1 MDKLRLENI
10 DNIDSLTNML
20 KLAFSNEDW
29 HNMILIA
36 DRLYEESSILYYY
49 QLNQPSSKSSH
60 DRPLIYYL
68 GFSQLCKGE
77 AYQKLKRYSESRD
90 CILKYKDLSW
100 VKGVDEK
107 DKFIIKD
114 FSIFALGNTYTIDL
128 MEGKEYVLKEYVQ
141 YLKQYPREII
151 AGMVTIFECAIK
163 KNLPIEWVLTDLS
176 DELNTIETNPENT
189 TTARYFTE
197 YLCLFSLYKL
207 KQEEYYDAVE
217 KNLEAL
223 ASSVILCDNT
233 AFKKLVA
240 LFESLREFAS
250 SEQVIRYQT
259 QLKNILEGV
268 LMDEKDI
275 SLISIHSG
283 NND

>member
-1 MDKLRLENI
+1 MY
-10 DNIDSLTNML
+10 
-20 KLAFSNEDW
+20 
-29 HNMILIA
+29 H
-36 DRLYEESSILYYY
+36 Y
-49 QLNQPSSKSSH
+49 QLNQSSGKTSH

-68 GFSQLCKGE
+68 GFSQLCKGV

-100 VKGVDEK
+100 VKGVEEK

-114 FSIFALGNTYTIDL
+114 FSVFALGNTYTIDL
-128 MEGKEYVLKEYVQ
+128 MEGKEDVLKDYVQ
-141 YLKQYPREII
+141 YLKQYPRELI
-151 AGMVTIFECAIK
+151 AGMATIFECAIK
-163 KNLPIEWVLTDLS
+163 NNLSIEWVLIDLS
-176 DELNTIETNPENT
+176 DELNAIKSNPENT

-197 YLCLFSLYKL
+197 YLCLFSLYKF

-223 ASSVILCDNT
+223 ESSIIVGDNT
-233 AFKKLVA
+233 AFKKLIA
-240 LFESLREFAS
+240 LFESFREFAS
-250 SEQVIRYQT
+250 SEQVIRYQKL
-259 QLKNILEGV
+259 LKNILEGV

-275 SLISIHSG
+275 SLISIYSG